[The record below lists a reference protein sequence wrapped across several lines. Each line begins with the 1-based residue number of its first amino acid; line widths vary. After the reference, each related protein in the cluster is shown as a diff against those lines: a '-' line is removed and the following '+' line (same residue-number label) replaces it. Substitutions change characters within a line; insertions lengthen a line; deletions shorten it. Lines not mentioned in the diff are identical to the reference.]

1 MNGYPIDHVA
11 VAVSS
16 LSDAVPMFERLLGAA
31 GSPVEE
37 LPAQGVN
44 VAFVGDI
51 ELLEPTGPDSTVAR
65 FLERRGSG
73 LHHIAY
79 RVPEIVGALRIAKA
93 EGFQLIDSEPRPGA
107 GGHLVAFLHPAST
120 GGILI
125 EFVQRQGNGPLPI
138 GPV

>member
-16 LSDAVPMFERLLGAA
+16 LSDAVPMFERLSGAA

-44 VAFVGDI
+44 VAFVGGV
-51 ELLEPTGPDSTVAR
+51 ELLEPRGPDSTVAR
-65 FLERRGSG
+65 FLERRGPG

-79 RVPEIVGALRIAKA
+79 RVPEISEALEAAKA
-93 EGFQLIDSEPRPGA
+93 EGFRLIDSEPRPGA

-120 GGILI
+120 GGTLI
-125 EFVQRQGNGPLPI
+125 ELVQR
-138 GPV
+138 

>member
-1 MNGYPIDHVA
+1 LDSLSGLMNSMNGYPIDHVA

-16 LSDAVPMFERLLGAA
+16 LSDAVPMFERLSGAT

-44 VAFVGDI
+44 VAFVGDV
-51 ELLEPTGPDSTVAR
+51 ELLEPRGPESTVAR
-65 FLERRGSG
+65 FLERRGPG

-79 RVPEIVGALRIAKA
+79 RVPEITEALESAKA
-93 EGFQLIDSEPRPGA
+93 EGFRLIDPEPRPGA

-125 EFVQRQGNGPLPI
+125 EFVQR
-138 GPV
+138 

>member
-16 LSDAVPMFERLLGAA
+16 LSDAVPMFERLSGTA

-44 VAFVGDI
+44 VAFVGGV
-51 ELLEPTGPDSTVAR
+51 ELLEPRGPDSTVAR
-65 FLERRGSG
+65 FLERRGPG

-79 RVPEIVGALRIAKA
+79 RVPEIVDALQVA
-93 EGFQLIDSEPRPGA
+93 EAQGFRLIDSEPRPGA
-107 GGHLVAFLHPAST
+107 GGHLVAFLHPSST
-120 GGILI
+120 GGVLI
-125 EFVQRQGNGPLPI
+125 EFVQR
-138 GPV
+138 